1 MVDPWSFKYCGM
13 LTVHEPWQHTAR
25 ITTRDDADDC
35 TILRLWRR
43 EKYLGIVT
51 GVYYVVLHGVC

>member
-1 MVDPWSFKYCGM
+1 M

-35 TILRLWRR
+35 TILRSWRR